1 MAALGLCATSSLA
14 QVDLSSERPPGESP
28 TRIEVGFYLIDLM
41 QVIDR
46 DGTFE
51 ADLFVVTSWKDTR
64 LLAEK
69 VRVVPVEEVWSP
81 SVVVSNERAVA
92 SRLPSVVEIQPDGT
106 VTLRQRLVGMFSSA
120 LDLSRFPMDNQTLEL
135 RFVVYGN
142 SLDEVVLVES
152 TTFPGT
158 RSMELAITDW
168 SIGEMEVT
176 ADAFAP
182 APGYELSSLSVR
194 LPASRLVGYYV
205 VQMLVPLVLIIAMS
219 WAPFWIDP
227 SVINVRVSISV
238 STVLTLIAYRFMT
251 SSLVPKLPYLTLADH
266 LLLGATVLVAVT
278 LLLAVIGAY
287 LTGRSR
293 DAAVV
298 RIDRLARVVL
308 PLGFLVLFGA
318 VTLSG

>member
-1 MAALGLCATSSLA
+1 MAALSLCTNLSFA

-51 ADLFVVTSWKDTR
+51 ADLFVIASWKDPR
-64 LLAEK
+64 LRGEK
-69 VRVVPVEEVWSP
+69 VRVVPVEEIWMP
-81 SVVVSNERAVA
+81 RVVVFNERTVA
-92 SRLPSVVEIQPDGT
+92 SRLPRVVEIQPDGT
-106 VTLRQRLVGMFSSA
+106 VTFRQRLIGTFASA
-120 LDLSRFPMDNQTLEL
+120 LDLRRFPMDSQILEL

-152 TTFPGT
+152 TTIPNS

-168 SIGEMEVT
+168 SIGEMETT
-176 ADAFAP
+176 AGAFTP
-182 APGYELSSLSVR
+182 VPGYELSSLSVR
-194 LPASRLVGYYV
+194 LPARRLVGYYV

-219 WAPFWIDP
+219 WVPFWIDP
-227 SVINVRVSISV
+227 GIVNVRMSISV
-238 STVLTLIAYRFMT
+238 TTVLTLIAYRFMIGG
-251 SSLVPKLPYLTLADH
+251 LVPKLSYLTRIDH
-266 LLLGATVLVAVT
+266 LLLGATVLVAAT

-287 LTGRSR
+287 LTGHKR
-293 DAAVV
+293 DTAVA
-298 RIDRLARVVL
+298 RIDRLARVAL
-308 PLGFLVLFGA
+308 PIGFLVLISA